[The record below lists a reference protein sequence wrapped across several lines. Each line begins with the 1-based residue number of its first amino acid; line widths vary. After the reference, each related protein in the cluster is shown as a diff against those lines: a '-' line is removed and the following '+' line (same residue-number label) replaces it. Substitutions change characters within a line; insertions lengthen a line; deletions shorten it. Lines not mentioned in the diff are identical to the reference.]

1 MITIENLDFQY
12 GQTDFDLRIDQLSIE
27 RGSKVS
33 FVGPSGLGKTTLL
46 NLISGILVPRQGS
59 IKIGKVDITQLNDA
73 ARRDFRITSIGFV
86 FQDFELIDYLNLYEN
101 ILLPWLINS
110 SLKLTDSIRR
120 QARTLATN
128 MGLGNKLNRPI
139 GRLSQGEKQRVAV
152 CRALLPGPDVL
163 LADEPTG
170 NLDPANKQLILDIL
184 FEHVSK
190 TNATLIMVTH
200 DHSLLKGFDKVIDF
214 QDFQSNNKTKNV

>member
-1 MITIENLDFQY
+1 MITIENLDFKY
-12 GQTDFDLRIDQLSIE
+12 GQSDFDLRIDQLSIE
-27 RGSKVS
+27 PGSKVS

-46 NLISGILVPRQGS
+46 NLIGGILVPRQGT
-59 IKIGKVDITQLNDA
+59 IKIGKIVLTHLDDA

-110 SLKLTDSIRR
+110 SLKLTNSVRR
-120 QARTLATN
+120 QARSLATD
-128 MGLGNKLNRPI
+128 MGLGDKLNRPI
-139 GRLSQGEKQRVAV
+139 SKLSQGEKQRVAV

-170 NLDPANKQLILDIL
+170 NLDPAYKQLILDIL
-184 FEHVSK
+184 FEHISK

-214 QDFQSNNKTKNV
+214 QDFQSINKT